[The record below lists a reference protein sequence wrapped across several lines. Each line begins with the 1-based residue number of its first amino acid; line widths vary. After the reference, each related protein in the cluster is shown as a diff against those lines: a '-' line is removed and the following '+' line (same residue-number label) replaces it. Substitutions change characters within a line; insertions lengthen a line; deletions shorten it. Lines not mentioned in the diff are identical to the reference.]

1 MKQTFKVGQ
10 EVMLFGDD
18 GKRFMGNET
27 VRFFGRVDGQI
38 IVYGHLIYN
47 NIWLTSFDEKS
58 VLPATT
64 TNIIG

>member
-1 MKQTFKVGQ
+1 
-10 EVMLFGDD
+10 MLFGDD